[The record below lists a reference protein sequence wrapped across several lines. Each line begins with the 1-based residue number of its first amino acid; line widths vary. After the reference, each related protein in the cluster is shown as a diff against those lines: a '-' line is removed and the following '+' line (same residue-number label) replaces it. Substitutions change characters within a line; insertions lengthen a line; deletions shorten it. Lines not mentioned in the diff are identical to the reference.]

1 MVALFK
7 NNAFSLLAS
16 GIVDDATSL
25 TVTSSEG
32 ALFPNP
38 VAPDYFY
45 ATLIDTANNLEI
57 VKCTARSTDV
67 LTIVR
72 EQESTT
78 GRAFAT
84 GDRIELRIT
93 AAGLGELGSWTKGAD
108 VASTGALPVL
118 TGSNYFDVTGTTDIT
133 SINSMSVTPGVVI
146 KLHFDN
152 SLILTHHATDL
163 IMPNGVNLEVF
174 PGDEVEFVEYASGD
188 YRCTSVV
195 KAEET
200 RVNIVGSIGNGTHS
214 VNLNLGRSVSMTITA
229 ATATLTFDN
238 PFPTGQEDGFT
249 LYITNGGSP
258 QVVAWP
264 ASVDWAGGTAPT
276 LTASGVD
283 VLVFTTVDGGTIWN
297 GAMAILAS
305 G

>member
-1 MVALFK
+1 MVAVFK

-16 GIVDDATSL
+16 GISDVATSL

-38 VAPDYFY
+38 AAPDYFY
-45 ATLIDTANNLEI
+45 ATLIDTSNNLEI

-72 EQESTT
+72 EQEGTSGT
-78 GRAFAT
+78 AFST
-84 GDRIELRIT
+84 GDRVELRIT
-93 AAGLGELGSWTKGAD
+93 TAGLGELGSWTKGAD
-108 VASTGALPVL
+108 VASASALPVL
-118 TGSNYFDVTGTTDIT
+118 AGSNYFDVTGTTDIT
-133 SINSMSVTPGVVI
+133 SINSMSVTPGVQI
-146 KLHFDN
+146 KLHFDA
-152 SLILTHHATDL
+152 SLILTHHATNL

-174 PGDEVEFVEYASGD
+174 AGDEVEFVEYASGD

-200 RVNIVGSIGNGTHS
+200 RVNVIGGTGGGTQDID
-214 VNLNLGRSVSMTITA
+214 LNLGRSVS
-229 ATATLTFDN
+229 ATVDTSANTFTFSN
-238 PFPTGQEDGFT
+238 PYPTGQEDGFT
-249 LYITNGGSP
+249 LYLTNGGSRT
-258 QVVAWP
+258 VNWP
-264 ASVDWAGGTAPT
+264 GSVDWAGGSAPT
-276 LTASGVD
+276 LTTSGVD
-283 VLVFTTVDGGTIWN
+283 VLVFTTIDGGTIWN